1 MTQFW
6 NSINPFPGQHSTFAS
21 NVDAIFYFTF
31 WLSAFFFV
39 AIVGFMIYFVVK
51 YRRIEGQEPETSP
64 SHNTT
69 IEVAW
74 SVIPGFLVLGIFWW
88 GFTGYVDMR
97 SPPSEAYE
105 VNVIASMWQ
114 WQFKYPTGAIA
125 KELHI
130 PVKTPVKLIM
140 QSKDVL
146 HSLYIPSFRTKQD
159 VVPGRYS
166 GMWFE
171 ATDVGVY
178 NLFCAEYCGQKHSDM
193 ITKVVVHP
201 VTAEDATD
209 EVKET
214 FDAWMEVAAD
224 PLKGPGG
231 VVIPLEEAGKNI
243 VEIFQCAQC
252 HSIDGSKKVGPSFK
266 GNFGKEVEIAGQGKV
281 LMDENYIRESILEP
295 TAKIRLG
302 YEPKM
307 PSFKGQMKDEW
318 IDAVIAY
325 IKSIQ

>member
-6 NSINPFPGQHSTFAS
+6 NLLNPFPGQHSTFAS
-21 NVDAIFYFTF
+21 NVDAIFYFIF
-31 WLSAFFFV
+31 WLSMFFFV
-39 AIVGFMIYFVVK
+39 AIVGFMIYFMIK
-51 YRRIEGQEPETSP
+51 YRRVEGQEPESSP
-64 SHNTT
+64 SHNTP

-97 SPPSEAYE
+97 SPPAEAYE

-114 WQFKYPTGAIA
+114 WQFKYPTGAISD
-125 KELHI
+125 KLHI
-130 PVKTPVKLIM
+130 PVNRPVKLIM

-146 HSLYIPSFRTKQD
+146 HSLYVPSFRAKQD

-178 NLFCAEYCGQKHSDM
+178 DLFCTEYCGQKHSDM
-193 ITKVVVHP
+193 ITKVVVHSTSP
-201 VTAEDATD
+201 EGTTE
-209 EVKET
+209 EVNQT
-214 FDAWMEVAAD
+214 FERWMEIASN
-224 PLKGPGG
+224 PLNDEQGQ
-231 VVIPLEEAGKNI
+231 PLPLDVAGKKL
-243 VEIFQCAQC
+243 VDTFQCAQC
-252 HSIDGSKKVGPSFK
+252 HSIDGTKKVGPSFK
-266 GNFGKEVEIAGQGKV
+266 GNYGKEVEIVGQGKV

-295 TAKIRLG
+295 TAKIHVG